1 MIKIEDKAMCCGCT
15 ACQSICPT
23 KAIEM
28 VEDEEG
34 FLYPKIN
41 ERKCIN
47 CGLCDKTCP
56 VLNAKKKKKEQEGYV
71 LNHKQDSI
79 RKDSTSGGAF
89 SPIAEYVL
97 QKKGVVYG
105 AMFDENFNVI
115 HGYIENKEDLTK
127 LRGSKYVQSFLGN
140 SYKEIKQFLETGRY
154 VCFSG
159 TPCQVEGLKKFLRK
173 EYENLVT
180 VDVMCHAVPSPL
192 VWKKYFEYIKKNKL
206 NDENVE
212 KVLFR
217 DKSKYGF
224 KYSTMTLKSKNKEYY
239 RGVET
244 DPFLRAFFGDLSDR
258 PSCYKC
264 VFKKLEHESDFTIWD
279 CFIAE
284 KFDKGLDDDIG
295 TSRMLINTE
304 KGKKIFDKIKE
315 NFCYTKVDV
324 EELTKDVKEML
335 NSVNLP
341 NERKK
346 FFSDINEMKTDAFF
360 EKYFKENFKVTLERN
375 IRIFLIRAGI
385 YKKIKNFVKKILRK

>member
-1 MIKIEDKAMCCGCT
+1 MIKIEDKAKCCGCT
-15 ACQSICPT
+15 ACMNICPT

-28 VEDEEG
+28 IEDKEG
-34 FLYPKIN
+34 FLYPKVN
-41 ERKCIN
+41 EEKCIN

-56 VLNAKKKKKEQEGYV
+56 VLNTKKNKKDQEGYV
-71 LNHKQDSI
+71 LNHKQNNI

-304 KGKKIFDKIKE
+304 KGKKIFDEIKE
-315 NFCYTKVDV
+315 EFYYTKVTV

-335 NSVNLP
+335 HSVKLP
-341 NERKK
+341 NKRID
-346 FFSDINEMKTDAFF
+346 FFRDLNLMNEDVFF
-360 EKYFKENFKVTLERN
+360 KKYFRDTTKIKIERN
-375 IRIFLIRAGI
+375 CRLFLIKSGM
-385 YKKIKNFVKKILRK
+385 YKNVKRIVKKILRK